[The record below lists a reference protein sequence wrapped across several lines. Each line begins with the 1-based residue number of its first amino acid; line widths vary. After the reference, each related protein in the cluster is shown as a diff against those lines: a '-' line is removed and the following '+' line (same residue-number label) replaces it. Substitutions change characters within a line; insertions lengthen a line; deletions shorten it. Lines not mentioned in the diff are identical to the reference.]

1 MTERDIRSTDI
12 SSLSELKPTNNLLNV
27 QEINGGG
34 ILLNDPTTKATNSTH
49 KTHTNNDTPQHH
61 SNLSLDNQSDH
72 VISMSYLAVNLFN
85 SFFFKYNKCL
95 PSETHS
101 ETNSC
106 NVETFKQM
114 YSHKSAMDKQNTK
127 LERQTLENIFDEYI
141 DPDQNGDIDWEDW
154 LLFIEKL
161 NIELNETEIKKIFH
175 CMNKDESGYIDQSD
189 FVKFALTNFDNT
201 ELHALQTHI
210 LRALTVG
217 IHVDSH
223 TYSATNLQHGENN
236 RSRMVI
242 KHRTDSSLGNH
253 LDLVNRMV
261 SRWGSLG
268 DDVDDLDT
276 DYGSNN
282 INKQKYKPNELN
294 KSTDEMRLLKMERET
309 LERVFDKYID
319 PDQYG
324 DIDVEEW
331 CLGIDKLNVQL
342 NETQQRRIYT
352 FMDKDKRGFIEKNDF
367 VAFVTATFN
376 NEELQQLQ
384 KPILEAVR
392 ERNLHISTDSNW
404 TDYDSNDPNKE
415 KQKSKSKSPNPNPP
429 NPNTNNNNNQA
440 KKPTHRRKKPA
451 TDEMKILKLE
461 REALE
466 GAFDQY
472 IDPDQNGDVD
482 VEEWFLGIQKLNVQL
497 NEHQQRRI
505 YNLMDKEESGFIEK
519 DDFVTFATAKW
530 DNEDLQTLQKPI
542 LEAVR
547 VQNLHNRTHSN
558 LMNPVLSQDWTD
570 YDMELLEQEMASAMT
585 GMVEVMQV
593 EVNTELEF
601 ENEMK
606 DRIEKNPEL
615 LDSSNAFKW
624 TKFEVAHW
632 ITQLGM
638 ERYSRYF
645 AQESVDGPMLLEDMT
660 QEMLET
666 NLGVRTIHAKKILRE
681 ITTLKKAVRGVTD
694 LLLDESEFVCT
705 HNIDDIDMKIKQ
717 LAIHEELK
725 KTQRQKDQLKKFY
738 ENELMKLNKI
748 IIELKNGK
756 KGKRKHKNKKNK
768 VEEKI
773 ILPQPPMEYDNSMQS
788 NDSIISPQFGMGV
801 LTPLTENNQ
810 NKINNNDIIDENDNI
825 NVNENVDDDNNDN
838 DNDNE
843 ENKEIENQIDI
854 EQKQEDLQQ
863 EIKES
868 DND

>member
-261 SRWGSLG
+261 SRWGSMG
-268 DDVDDLDT
+268 DGELDGITDDLHT
-276 DYGSNN
+276 D
-282 INKQKYKPNELN
+282 
-294 KSTDEMRLLKMERET
+294 D
-309 LERVFDKYID
+309 
-319 PDQYG
+319 
-324 DIDVEEW
+324 
-331 CLGIDKLNVQL
+331 
-342 NETQQRRIYT
+342 
-352 FMDKDKRGFIEKNDF
+352 
-367 VAFVTATFN
+367 
-376 NEELQQLQ
+376 
-384 KPILEAVR
+384 
-392 ERNLHISTDSNW
+392 LHTDS
-404 TDYDSNDPNKE
+404 DYDSNDPNKE

-482 VEEWFLGIQKLNVQL
+482 VE
-497 NEHQQRRI
+497 
-505 YNLMDKEESGFIEK
+505 
-519 DDFVTFATAKW
+519 
-530 DNEDLQTLQKPI
+530 
-542 LEAVR
+542 
-547 VQNLHNRTHSN
+547 
-558 LMNPVLSQDWTD
+558 
-570 YDMELLEQEMASAMT
+570 
-585 GMVEVMQV
+585 
-593 EVNTELEF
+593 
-601 ENEMK
+601 
-606 DRIEKNPEL
+606 
-615 LDSSNAFKW
+615 
-624 TKFEVAHW
+624 
-632 ITQLGM
+632 
-638 ERYSRYF
+638 
-645 AQESVDGPMLLEDMT
+645 
-660 QEMLET
+660 
-666 NLGVRTIHAKKILRE
+666 
-681 ITTLKKAVRGVTD
+681 
-694 LLLDESEFVCT
+694 
-705 HNIDDIDMKIKQ
+705 
-717 LAIHEELK
+717 
-725 KTQRQKDQLKKFY
+725 
-738 ENELMKLNKI
+738 
-748 IIELKNGK
+748 
-756 KGKRKHKNKKNK
+756 
-768 VEEKI
+768 
-773 ILPQPPMEYDNSMQS
+773 
-788 NDSIISPQFGMGV
+788 
-801 LTPLTENNQ
+801 
-810 NKINNNDIIDENDNI
+810 
-825 NVNENVDDDNNDN
+825 
-838 DNDNE
+838 
-843 ENKEIENQIDI
+843 
-854 EQKQEDLQQ
+854 
-863 EIKES
+863 
-868 DND
+868 